1 MTQLQYNEKVVWQDV
16 WPSYSIMK
24 TWFDKEVN
32 NNKYFSS
39 TITLVSIV
47 NRDKQQHFN
56 KKTL

>member
-47 NRDKQQHFN
+47 NRDEQQHFN
-56 KKTL
+56 KKTP